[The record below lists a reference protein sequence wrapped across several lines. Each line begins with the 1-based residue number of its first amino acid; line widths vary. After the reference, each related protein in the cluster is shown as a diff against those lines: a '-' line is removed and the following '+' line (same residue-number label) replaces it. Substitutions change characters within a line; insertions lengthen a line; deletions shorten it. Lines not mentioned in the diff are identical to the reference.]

1 MRGFYRRATGR
12 DQQKSLQEPGTNLE
26 DSSSSNSN
34 LSPPPARFKMGR
46 KKTVKAS
53 LNNTSKDDLQ
63 NAPRTSPRTFLEGE
77 HNQLPSERSQHR
89 ATLRRRRRRR
99 NFIQFLLNFVIFWI
113 IIAAAGLVAFS
124 LWTGILLIVEPDSIV
139 WMNQY
144 LPTANQISPVQKNPP
159 QTLEAIK
166 ADLNQKGFQA
176 GELISF
182 SPDIL
187 LPVVKTIP
195 DCPANCQRIAELRL
209 YQPLGNNMFAPGAK
223 TLYQKKRQLVIS
235 DLEEAFVIAPLVSAG
250 VSPPGT
256 SKPLP
261 FNSLFVDPQA
271 PRPGVWLHLT
281 GKRESVLYG
290 QLIHYNPQQS
300 YLSVMAEWTSP
311 NGKLASWQQIHSNI
325 LPELII
331 DRSVGLEPSF
341 RTYQI
346 KSREFVL
353 DPLWLVEVNLNKAA
367 INLPAYQNALVL
379 ARQGLWSEALKILQ
393 TLKDKPSWSEEAQT
407 QLELIQLHANIT
419 TAQAKT
425 GWANP
430 SQAILAHLV
439 DGRWAEALDLL
450 ETIDNPIQM
459 QEVVSLLKKDRGQL
473 GERVR
478 VTLQFNPK
486 ENNARLWGALIASTK
501 EGKERA
507 IAEIQ
512 SIDRFSVAEQS
523 RFSVAEQSRL
533 GIAEQS
539 RNSKKV
545 EANTL
550 ETPTQNISQPSN
562 LSLRLNQY
570 LKLLEKGK

>member
-1 MRGFYRRATGR
+1 
-12 DQQKSLQEPGTNLE
+12 
-26 DSSSSNSN
+26 
-34 LSPPPARFKMGR
+34 MGR
-46 KKTVKAS
+46 KKTLKPS
-53 LNNTSKDDLQ
+53 PRNTSTTESRESL
-63 NAPRTSPRTFLEGE
+63 GE
-77 HNQLPSERSQHR
+77 ERQSHRDERSQHR

-99 NFIQFLLNFVIFWI
+99 NFVQFLLNFVIFWI

-159 QTLEAIK
+159 QTLDAIK
-166 ADLNQKGFQA
+166 ADLNQKGFQT

-187 LPVVKTIP
+187 LPVVKNIP
-195 DCPANCQRIAELRL
+195 DCQTNCQRIAELRL
-209 YQPLGNNMFAPGAK
+209 YQPLGNNIFAPGAK
-223 TLYQKKRQLVIS
+223 TLYQMKRQLVIS

-261 FNSLFVDPQA
+261 FSSLSIDPQA
-271 PRPGVWLHLT
+271 PKPGVWLHLT
-281 GKRESVLYG
+281 GRRENILYG
-290 QLIHYNPQQS
+290 QVIHYNPQQS

-311 NGKLASWQQIHSNI
+311 NGKVASWQQIHGNI

-341 RTYQI
+341 RIYQI
-346 KSREFVL
+346 KSREFLL
-353 DPLWLVEVNLNKAA
+353 DPLWLVEINLNKAA
-367 INLPAYQNALVL
+367 IDIPAYKNALVM

-393 TLKDKPSWSEEAQT
+393 GLKNDASWSEEAQT
-407 QLELIQLHANIT
+407 QLELVQIHANIT

-430 SQAILAHLV
+430 SQAILAQLV

-450 ETIDNPIQM
+450 ETINNPIQM

-473 GERVR
+473 AERVR
-478 VTLQFNPK
+478 ITLQFNPK
-486 ENNARLWGALIASTK
+486 ENNARLWGALITSTK

-512 SIDRFSVAEQS
+512 AIGLSP
-523 RFSVAEQSRL
+523 
-533 GIAEQS
+533 AEQS
-539 RNSKKV
+539 RNSKKIEV
-545 EANTL
+545 NNP
-550 ETPTQNISQPSN
+550 ETSTQNISQPSS

-570 LKLLEKGK
+570 LKLLEKGS

>member
-1 MRGFYRRATGR
+1 MRGFYRRVKGR
-12 DQQKSLQEPGTNLE
+12 DHQKSLPESVTNLE
-26 DSSSSNSN
+26 DSSSSYSN
-34 LSPPPARFKMGR
+34 LSPPPARSKMGR
-46 KKTVKAS
+46 KKFVKVPPQSYPRDISRDAS
-53 LNNTSKDDLQ
+53 RN
-63 NAPRTSPRTFLEGE
+63 FLEE
-77 HNQLPSERSQHR
+77 ENNLANSERSQR
-89 ATLRRRRRRR
+89 RKMLRRRRWRRSLA
-99 NFIQFLLNFVIFWI
+99 QFLLNFVIFWI

-124 LWTGILLIVEPDSIV
+124 LWTGILLILEPDSIV

-166 ADLNQKGFQA
+166 ASLNQKGFQA

-187 LPVVKTIP
+187 LPVIKSIP
-195 DCPANCQRIAELRL
+195 DCQTNCQRIAELRL

-223 TLYQKKRQLVIS
+223 TLYQMKRQLVIS

-256 SKPLP
+256 SKPMP
-261 FNSLFVDPQA
+261 FNSLSIDPQA
-271 PRPGVWLHLT
+271 PKPGVWLHLT
-281 GKRESVLYG
+281 GKRENILYG
-290 QLIHYNPQQS
+290 QVIHYNPQQS

-311 NGKLASWQQIHSNI
+311 NGKLASWQQIHGNI
-325 LPELII
+325 LPELMI
-331 DRSVGLEPSF
+331 DRSVGLEPFF
-341 RTYQI
+341 RIFQI

-367 INLPAYQNALVL
+367 IDLPAYQNAIIL

-393 TLKDKPSWSEEAQT
+393 GLKNDSSWSEEAQT

-450 ETIDNPIQM
+450 ETVDNPIQM

-486 ENNARLWGALIASTK
+486 ENNARLWGALITSTK
-501 EGKERA
+501 EGKEKA

-512 SIDRFSVAEQS
+512 S
-523 RFSVAEQSRL
+523 L
-533 GIAEQS
+533 GLSPAEQS
-539 RNSKKV
+539 RNTKKV
-545 EANTL
+545 EVNNP
-550 ETPTQNISQPSN
+550 ETPTQNISQPSS

-570 LKLLEKGK
+570 LKLLEKGS